1 MHLICNST
9 VSIVPPGRDQILNT
23 NTGDKSPAYF
33 LVVPPGHIGTATA
46 LNAEMPKLQSQAL
59 ACVGFPGGERPEG
72 GLKMRQLHRRFDFL
86 RSAFCGRYGPKG
98 SPHSAT
104 PEFLDFPFLLNRA
117 EG

>member
-1 MHLICNST
+1 MT
-9 VSIVPPGRDQILNT
+9 VARRFIAGSGTTWGLRPGGTPEYHR
-23 NTGDKSPAYF
+23 AYF

-72 GLKMRQLHRRFDFL
+72 GQKMRQLHRRFDFL
-86 RSAFCGRYGPKG
+86 RPAFCGRYGPKG